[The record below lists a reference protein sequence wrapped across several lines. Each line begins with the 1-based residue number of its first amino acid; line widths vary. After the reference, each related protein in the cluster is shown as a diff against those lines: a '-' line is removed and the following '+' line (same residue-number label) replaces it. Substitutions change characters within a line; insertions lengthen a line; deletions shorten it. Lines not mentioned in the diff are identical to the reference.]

1 MNAVNG
7 ISCYIDGTLESEGHI
22 GSPEVI
28 IDCLRKGYHVQPL
41 LPEQVGRFVSA
52 VAAQN
57 HQAVQLQLF
66 IGGLHGF
73 HLIHAVFIH
82 HPHQL
87 ERLAGGP

>member
-1 MNAVNG
+1 MDAIQDIGGDINRALESKG
-7 ISCYIDGTLESEGHI
+7 LIRAPQIIIDGFRHGN
-22 GSPEVI
+22 
-28 IDCLRKGYHVQPL
+28 HVQPL